1 MESPPQVSLLSAQ
14 NALDHQ
20 NGYPK
25 NGHPP
30 SNGNGNGNSNGNGNG
45 NGNGTIAP
53 LQLIPI
59 NYASSEQADDSD
71 FDLDS
76 FLKILRRRM
85 LPFVTVTTL
94 VAMGM
99 WTRTLLQ
106 TPIYQGHFRILVESV
121 SSDRPISDLIQPGEN
136 ADGLDYAT
144 QIQVLSSPEILEPI
158 VQNIKTEYPEVSVSN
173 LLPALTIQ
181 RLNDTKI
188 LEIKYTDS
196 DTGQIQSVLE
206 YLSQG
211 YLDYSL
217 RERQTS
223 LRQGINFVEDQ
234 LPQMRQRVNT
244 LQQMLQELQQNYRFV
259 DPALRTQELTVQLSS
274 LSQELFGIE
283 QQLLQA
289 ESQYQN
295 LQQVPGATIAL
306 RNDPSYQSQ
315 LSQVQAIENQLA
327 LELARSLDSSLEVQA
342 LARQREN
349 LIPLLSQGAESALNV
364 KLAEASQIIA
374 SLQQQQAR
382 ILDQGSQLQS
392 QINQLPA
399 LSRVFNELQQE
410 LEIARGSLN
419 RLLAARESLQLE
431 SAQKEIPWQLLV
443 VPETLNTPV
452 SPNVSRNLLS
462 SLLLGIALG
471 IGTALLLDRLD
482 NVFHSLEQLRE
493 ETKQPI
499 LGVIPFSAD
508 LSSPALLKNNSL
520 GFGNKGLGD
529 GIVEHSLS
537 TPHYK
542 AKPLIEAFR
551 SLAINLR
558 LMGADS
564 PLRSLVISSAMPR
577 DGKSTIALN
586 LAQAAAAM
594 GQRVLL
600 IDADLR
606 RPQLHKRLSLF
617 NGQGLANLI
626 SGGVASPEAVIQ
638 PSGIE
643 ERLWVLTS
651 GQRPPDP
658 SRLLS
663 SETLKRLNRDFQSRF
678 DLVIYDTPPLLGLS
692 DASLLSNQCDGILVV
707 AGMGQTDRE
716 ALKRSLESLKN
727 SRSTIL
733 GIVGNAVKQLPG
745 SRYDNYYYS
754 YKYQQYY
761 SDLPESAES
770 QPS

>member
-1 MESPPQVSLLSAQ
+1 MESSPQASLLSAQ
-14 NALDHQ
+14 TNLGHQ
-20 NGYPK
+20 NGYPQ
-25 NGHPP
+25 NGHSP
-30 SNGNGNGNSNGNGNG
+30 SNGSH
-45 NGNGTIAP
+45 GTIAP
-53 LQLIPI
+53 LQLIPL
-59 NYASSEQADDSD
+59 NYASGEQADESD
-71 FDLDS
+71 FDIAA
-76 FLKILRRRM
+76 FLGILRRRM
-85 LPFVTVTTL
+85 LPFVAVTTL
-94 VAMGM
+94 VAIGM

-106 TPIYQGHFRILVESV
+106 TPIYQGYFRILVESV
-121 SSDRPISDLIQPGEN
+121 SSDRPISELIQPGGN
-136 ADGLDYAT
+136 PDGLDYAT

-158 VQNIKTEYPEVSVSN
+158 VQKIKTEYPDVTVNN
-173 LLPALTIQ
+173 LFPALTIQ
-181 RLNDTKI
+181 RLNETKI
-188 LEIKYTDS
+188 LEVKYTNAN
-196 DTGQIQSVLE
+196 TGQIQSVLE
-206 YLSQG
+206 HISQG

-223 LRQGINFVEDQ
+223 LRQGINFVEEQ

-274 LSQELFGIE
+274 LSQELLGIE

-306 RNDPSYQSQ
+306 RNDPVYQSQ

-349 LIPLLSQGAESALNV
+349 LMPLLSQGAESALNV
-364 KLAEASQIIA
+364 KLAEASQIIS

-382 ILDQGSQLQS
+382 ILDQGSQLQT

-443 VPETLNTPV
+443 IPETLTKPV
-452 SPNVSRNLLS
+452 FPNVSQNLFS
-462 SLLLGIALG
+462 GVLLGIALG

-482 NVFHSLEQLRE
+482 NVFHSIDQLRE

-499 LGVIPFSAD
+499 LGVIPFSPD
-508 LSSPALLKNNSL
+508 LSSDERLENGGAGDKSL
-520 GFGNKGLGD
+520 
-529 GIVEHSLS
+529 EH
-537 TPHYK
+537 PYK
-542 AKPLIEAFR
+542 AKPLMEAFR

-564 PLRSLVISSAMPR
+564 PLRSLVISSAMPG

-600 IDADLR
+600 VDADLR
-606 RPQLHKRLSLF
+606 RPQLHHRLSLF

-643 ERLWVLTS
+643 QQLWILTS

-663 SETLKRLNRDFQSRF
+663 SETMKRLNREFQSQF

-707 AGMGQTDRE
+707 TGMGQTDRE

-745 SRYDNYYYS
+745 SHYDNYYYS
-754 YKYQQYY
+754 YKYQEYY
-761 SDLPESAES
+761 STLPESAES
-770 QPS
+770 TPS